1 MVRVITRPTARL
13 ARRALDSAYDD
24 ALDLVI
30 RGVAVPREGQGNDA
44 VRIDDHHL
52 GNRCPVI
59 VAARLA
65 AIVEEIERGDDL

>member
-13 ARRALDSAYDD
+13 ARRALDSVYDD

-44 VRIDDHHL
+44 VRIDDHRL